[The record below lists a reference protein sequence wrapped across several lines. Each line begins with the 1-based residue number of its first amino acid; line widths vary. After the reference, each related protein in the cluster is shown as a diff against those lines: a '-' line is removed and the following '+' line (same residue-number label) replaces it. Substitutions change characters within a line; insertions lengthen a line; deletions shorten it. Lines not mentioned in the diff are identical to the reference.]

1 MTFFLLVLFS
11 KNDLFCPDSWKELFW
26 VIEVWVERCFSSA
39 SLDLDFQH
47 HRWGSVFHLTLLRW
61 MRSILLSHLPQSS
74 ILLRLFL
81 CSQFCLLCLGVDF
94 YFYVA
99 WDLLVF
105 LNLWIIFLLVSSW
118 EILTHDL
125 FSPVPFS
132 LSLLWNSFLNVPEYS
147 FNLWSLLIFY
157 ISLSLCLSVLC
168 TGNFFWLILQFI
180 DSLFS

>member
-1 MTFFLLVLFS
+1 MTYFALIPERNSFGLQKFELRGVSLQLRWILTSNITVGGQSSILL
-11 KNDLFCPDSWKELFW
+11 
-26 VIEVWVERCFSSA
+26 
-39 SLDLDFQH
+39 
-47 HRWGSVFHLTLLRW
+47 LLRW

-81 CSQFCLLCLGVDF
+81 CVCSQFCLLCLGVDF

-118 EILTHDL
+118 EILTHDI